1 MDRRSEPPGSL
12 RPIWTSQAAAGHR
25 SHTGGPRG
33 RGRKRSPYP
42 VLAFIALTWEKHPR
56 PPHLNQ
62 RSDLE
67 SNSPR
72 FTVTWAVETTLCV
85 LTKLRRSALWARKR
99 VSVRFAQ
106 PSPRCC
112 LQSPPGNAR
121 ALRAA
126 FRVLLCRPGLNT
138 RRFHPSTAAQPQE
151 GRKVEKERKG
161 RPYFS

>member
-85 LTKLRRSALWARKR
+85 LTSCGAQRFGRGSACLCVSRSHLRAAVCSR
-99 VSVRFAQ
+99 
-106 PSPRCC
+106 
-112 LQSPPGNAR
+112 PPGNAR

-138 RRFHPSTAAQPQE
+138 RSFHPSTAAQPQE